1 MEVGRDPELEVAAR
15 ALLRS
20 HPDLGVAWQ
29 LLGVALTRQGKD
41 ALEVLAAAAQRLPG
55 DAIAHLNLGN
65 ALGRAGR
72 LPEAAASYGRALI
85 ARPGFGEAH
94 NNLADVELELGR
106 PLEAADHARRAL
118 ALRPDYAEAHHNLG
132 RALLRTQKA
141 DEAIA
146 SCTRAIE
153 LRPGDAAAHNTRG
166 AAQLMLARFDR
177 AASDF
182 RAALGL
188 RPGLA
193 EAHANLGNALRS
205 VGKLDE
211 AAASYERALAISPEA
226 AAVHV
231 ELGTTLRLMPETA
244 RAERS
249 CRRALE
255 LEPDSTGALTV
266 LAELRADAGCFAEA
280 EELYRRAISIDAK
293 SAEACAGIAR
303 TRRMTSA
310 DGDWLLAAQRLADS
324 DLAPQRELQ
333 VRYAIGKYYDDVG
346 EFASAF
352 ESYRRANE
360 LARRCRPGHDRGAL
374 ERAVDVV
381 IRSFP
386 RVRAAGDAAAV
397 GPPARPVFILG
408 MPRSGTSLAEQILA
422 SHPSVFGAGEL
433 TFWSTRL
440 GEGLADAVRANAATL
455 AIDAAE
461 LGALRSSYLELL
473 AQRDPRAA
481 RITDKLPTNFM
492 AIGLIHAGL
501 PDARIIHLERNP
513 LDTCLS
519 IYFQHFEAANTH
531 ANDLGDLAHYYGLYR
546 RLMRHW
552 RATLP
557 HESLLDV
564 PYEALVADPERW
576 TRAMLEFIGLP
587 WDARCLDF
595 NRTERSVVTASK
607 WQVRQGISTASI
619 ERWRRYERFVAPL
632 LPLLSLEHDVVSPI

>member
-1 MEVGRDPELEVAAR
+1 MEAGRDPELEVAAR

-41 ALEVLAAAAQRLPG
+41 ALEALAAAAERLPG
-55 DAIAHLNLGN
+55 DAVAHLNLGN

-85 ARPGFGEAH
+85 ARPGFAEAH

-106 PLEAADHARRAL
+106 PLESADHARRAV
-118 ALRPDYAEAHHNLG
+118 ALRPNYAEAHHNLG
-132 RALLRTQKA
+132 RALLRIQKA

-166 AAQLMLARFDR
+166 AAHLMLARFD
-177 AASDF
+177 AAADDF
-182 RAALGL
+182 RAALRL
-188 RPGLA
+188 SPGLA

-211 AAASYERALAISPEA
+211 AVASYERALAINPEA
-226 AAVHV
+226 TAVHV
-231 ELGTTLRLMPETA
+231 ELGTTLRLKPETA

-255 LEPDSTGALTV
+255 LEPASTGALTV
-266 LAELRADAGCFAEA
+266 LAELRADAGRFAEA
-280 EELYRRAISIDAK
+280 EELYRRAISIDAN
-293 SAEACAGIAR
+293 SAEACAGITR

-310 DGDWLLAAQRLADS
+310 DSEWLLAAQRLADS
-324 DLAPQRELQ
+324 GIAPQRELQ
-333 VRYAIGKYYDDVG
+333 VRYAIGKYHDDVG

-360 LARRCRPGHDRGAL
+360 LARRCGPGHDRGAL
-374 ERAVDVV
+374 ERAVDVI

-386 RVRAAGDAAAV
+386 RVRAAVDAVVA
-397 GPPARPVFILG
+397 PPARPVFILG

-440 GEGLADAVRANAATL
+440 GEGLVDAARANTPTL
-455 AIDAAE
+455 AIGAAE
-461 LGALRSSYLELL
+461 LGALRNSYLELL

-531 ANDLGDLAHYYGLYR
+531 VNDLSDLAHYYGLYR

-595 NRTERSVVTASK
+595 NHTERSVVTASK
-607 WQVRQGISTASI
+607 WQVRQGMSTASI

-632 LPLLSLEHDVVSPI
+632 LPLLSLERDVVSPI